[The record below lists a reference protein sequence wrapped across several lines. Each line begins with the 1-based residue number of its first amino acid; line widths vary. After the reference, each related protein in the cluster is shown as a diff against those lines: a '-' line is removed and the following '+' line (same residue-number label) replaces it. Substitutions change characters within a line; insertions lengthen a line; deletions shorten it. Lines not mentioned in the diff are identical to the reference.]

1 MRDLKLASALMYLN
15 HFDYSVIPICK
26 DSKKPLIKWEQFQK
40 RHPSE
45 SELRKWFKDFNSPNI
60 AIVTGSLSGVSVV
73 DIDEPQGEVEMEQYI
88 TDRPPIAI
96 TPRAGKHMYFKTPNV
111 RVSNNVKVIPGCDFR
126 GEGGYIIAPPSDL
139 PSGGY
144 HWLTPIELVKPP
156 LLPEAYIAR
165 VAPQEVAPLT
175 TNMFCNG
182 RRDED
187 LFHVANALAKGGMP
201 RGEIME
207 VLCAFGDMC
216 SPPFPRNEI
225 RDKVASAIKRHSTDC
240 ITEDVMAWVEDQD
253 GQFNIR
259 DIYTAMCLSDR
270 DQKKHVSKVL
280 SRAVRDGIITKY
292 SNKAGDFRRIDEE
305 ADVIDW
311 KNAEGEPLDIWLP
324 LRLHE
329 MSNTYS
335 KNIIVFAGA
344 PNSGKTALLLNVVR
358 ENMNRPVL
366 PISYFSSEMSPT
378 EMKVRLGKFPIKQ
391 DDWNFVP
398 RERMENFA
406 DVLDPNGLNI
416 IDFMEIYDDFWR
428 VAKPIRE
435 IHDKLD
441 KGVAIIAIQKN
452 AGKSMGT
459 GGTFG
464 LHKPRLYVA
473 VDFGTARIIKGK
485 NCTREDR
492 TLDGLGC
499 KFDIAGGWDIQ
510 MTEGWRRGDY

>member
-88 TDRPPIAI
+88 TDRPPVAI
-96 TPRAGKHMYFKTPNV
+96 TPRGGKHMYFKTPSV

-165 VAPQEVAPLT
+165 VTPQEVAAT
-175 TNMFCNG
+175 TEMFKHG

-187 LFHVANALAKGGMP
+187 LFHVANALARGGMP
-201 RGEIME
+201 RGEIMD
-207 VLCAFGDMC
+207 VLCTFGDLC
-216 SPPFPRNEI
+216 VPPFPRSEI
-225 RDKVASAIKRHSTDC
+225 REKVSSAVKRHNAENMTSD
-240 ITEDVMAWVEDQD
+240 IMSWIDQQD
-253 GQFNIR
+253 GQFTIK
-259 DIYTAMCLSDR
+259 DIYSAMCLSSR
-270 DQKKHVSKVL
+270 EEKKHVSGVL
-280 SRAVRDGIITKY
+280 SRLIKDNVITRYGSKT
-292 SNKAGDFRRIDEE
+292 GDFRKIDEE
-305 ADVIDW
+305 VEDINW
-311 KNAEGEPLDIWLP
+311 KGATGEPMDIWLP
-324 LRLHE
+324 LNLHK
-329 MSNTYS
+329 MSHTYT
-335 KNIIVFAGA
+335 KNIIIFAGA
-344 PNSGKTALLLNVVR
+344 PNSGKTALLLNIVK
-358 ENMNRPVL
+358 ENMNKHK
-366 PISYFSSEMSPT
+366 ISYFSSEMSPL
-378 EMKVRLGKFPIKQ
+378 EMRIRLEKFPVKQ
-391 DDWNFVP
+391 DDWRFSP
-398 RERMENFA
+398 KERMENFA
-406 DVLDPNGLNI
+406 DVIDPNGVNI

-435 IHDKLD
+435 IHDKLEN
-441 KGVAIIAIQKN
+441 GIAIIALQKN

-473 VDFGTARIIKGK
+473 VDYGSAYIVKGK
-485 NCTREDR
+485 NCTRKDR
-492 TLDGLGC
+492 HLDGLGC
-499 KFDIAGGWDIQ
+499 KFDIYDGWDIR
-510 MTEGWRRGDY
+510 MTESWRLRDY